1 MLHTLNKAWATIL
14 IKQAIKDPTK
24 KFLFVAKGLE
34 EYDKYIDLLV
44 ELDKNKN
51 NDNVL
56 IIIEKVAK
64 MWMLFDERG
73 IEEPDMFG
81 DILISHE
88 IHDLMLQN
96 FLSKHCIRK
105 CC

>member
-14 IKQAIKDPTK
+14 INQAIKAPTK
-24 KFLFVAKGLE
+24 TFLFVAKGLE

-64 MWMLFDERG
+64 NVDVV
-73 IEEPDMFG
+73 
-81 DILISHE
+81 
-88 IHDLMLQN
+88 
-96 FLSKHCIRK
+96 
-105 CC
+105 

>member
-1 MLHTLNKAWATIL
+1 
-14 IKQAIKDPTK
+14 
-24 KFLFVAKGLE
+24 
-34 EYDKYIDLLV
+34 
-44 ELDKNKN
+44 
-51 NDNVL
+51 
-56 IIIEKVAK
+56 

-73 IEEPDMFG
+73 IEETDMFD